1 MIRVETEGF
10 RELDGELKSASV
22 RSGPF
27 KRAMG
32 KAAMTVKKEVQ
43 REVSGQALQRRTGQ
57 LRKSI
62 GYRLL
67 STVHGVEGEVWARRG
82 FAVVHETGA
91 TITAKSERGLIFPV
105 LRSAGGGGLI
115 RGVALRQT
123 KSQARRLATKE
134 GAAMS
139 GVYRHTRT
147 KGGVVKYRKGDRY
160 YTNADLKSYRNRFGR
175 AAQRAVDSGAA
186 EGAWVRVMSVRI
198 PRRPFLEPAARDTA
212 TEVAEYLG
220 NGFMPRLAR

>member
-1 MIRVETEGF
+1 MLKVETEGF
-10 RELDGELKSASV
+10 RELGRELESASV

-43 REVSGQALQRRTGQ
+43 REVSGQTLQRRTGQ

-82 FAVVHETGA
+82 FAVVHEVGA
-91 TITAKSERGLIFPV
+91 TITAKSERGLVFPI
-105 LRSAGGGGLI
+105 LRGAGGGGLI

-123 KSQARRLATKE
+123 KSQARKLAARE
-134 GAAMS
+134 GASMS

-147 KGGVVKYRKGDRY
+147 KGNVVKYRKGDRY
-160 YTNADLKSYRNRFGR
+160 YTNADLRPFRNRFGR
-175 AAQRAVDSGAA
+175 VAQRAIDAGAA

-198 PRRPFLEPAARDTA
+198 PRRPFLEPAARQTA
-212 TEVAEYLG
+212 DEVAEYLG
-220 NGFMPRLAR
+220 NGFLSRLAR